1 MSAIDLHQQADELEH
16 VRVAHGGFR
25 RCALLSD
32 VDADVRVLTVAI
44 SRARLGDREA
54 LRYLYIRYA
63 DNVYSYVVT
72 IVHDPHEAEDV
83 TQHVFVKLLTIIAS
97 YDEARAPFAT
107 WIMRV
112 ARNAAIDHL
121 RQLRMVPCEEVRRD
135 VEADTVADEERQRS
149 LLLREVLAMLPPDQ
163 RQVILLRHLVGL
175 TPGEIADRLGKT
187 ESSIHGLHH
196 RGRGALRH
204 VLSELGSAP
213 TTHADAA

>member
-25 RCALLSD
+25 RCALSLD
-32 VDADVRVLTVAI
+32 VDPDARVLAVAI

-54 LRYLYIRYA
+54 LRYLYVRYA

-83 TQHVFVKLLTIIAS
+83 TQHVFVKLLTIIAT

-112 ARNAAIDHL
+112 ARNAAIDQL

-135 VEADTVADEERQRS
+135 GEADTVADEERQRS
-149 LLLREVLAMLPPDQ
+149 LLLREVLALQDAGNPAKSDAFIKRWSTWDEAVHGRLAAKIREQQ
-163 RQVILLRHLVGL
+163 RYRYRLFTYAAL
-175 TPGEIADRLGKT
+175 GE
-187 ESSIHGLHH
+187 
-196 RGRGALRH
+196 
-204 VLSELGSAP
+204 
-213 TTHADAA
+213 